1 MVRRNSVIFLPVG
14 EALAMSEAM
23 ILARS
28 LGAGSVTFESDSSVL
43 MSALNDKRSLF
54 FSKAKDISLDGVRD
68 TRPMACI
75 QTSKKPAFKA
85 QLNNKITKPKD
96 PNLFEPKRRIR
107 WS

>member
-43 MSALNDKRSLF
+43 MSALNDKSSLF
-54 FSKAKDISLDGVRD
+54 F
-68 TRPMACI
+68 
-75 QTSKKPAFKA
+75 F
-85 QLNNKITKPKD
+85 PK
-96 PNLFEPKRRIR
+96 LKTYHWME
-107 WS
+107 